1 MQEWCT
7 TTFERL
13 EIHRCIVRRAILPT
27 PIQDADPF
35 ASQGAYG
42 RLMRLTF
49 VALLLI
55 IDLGPEGMPCGCRR
69 PLHECLAQE
78 RRTLEAPV
86 PPGLLAT
93 AFRDRR
99 NARLFLEFLG

>member
-1 MQEWCT
+1 
-7 TTFERL
+7 
-13 EIHRCIVRRAILPT
+13 
-27 PIQDADPF
+27 
-35 ASQGAYG
+35 
-42 RLMRLTF
+42 MRLTF

-55 IDLGPEGMPCGCRR
+55 IDLGPEGMPCGFRR
-69 PLHECLAQE
+69 PLHACLAQE

-86 PPGLLAT
+86 HPGLLAT